1 MTIPCPLITQSAEP
15 TIIFTMRRVNSSL
28 PVHLTS
34 SNVKQ
39 NPEFAKL
46 LTSLTRHL
54 TNTGMSLTVHKD
66 LMQAEDAL
74 KQQKLKY
81 LQLLALY
88 SELKELLMEYDMKK
102 QDIHP
107 GSTTSQLYEALK
119 ESLAQAEA
127 VNYLDFHPEG
137 GEQAATLLGLKAE
150 HLTGECQRKSLHQ
163 SFQQNIIPELES
175 RLMSKCETVAS
186 FHKPAKQVENEQ
198 LSFAKATQLPAFL
211 ENEKQLLEEETKQ
224 LQYNR
229 MLRDKQFRQLH
240 EVLMQSLQTLEKL
253 IADHRL
259 QSQAKYDR
267 VTAEWLTAK
276 CDAMCLKV
284 RVLQNQMIR
293 DTYTPE
299 AIEALKKIKAYLKDA
314 EEESSAELHR
324 LTQTLQ
330 AYESVGM
337 GFDSLVQQYTTLM
350 AEIDNKKWA
359 LSELRQ
365 TQDDDLSDLWNQR

>member
-1 MTIPCPLITQSAEP
+1 MISAQE
-15 TIIFTMRRVNSSL
+15 TADKLNNSL
-28 PVHLTS
+28 PVHLTA
-34 SNVKQ
+34 SNVQQ

-46 LTSLTRHL
+46 LMSLTRHL
-54 TNTGMSLTVHKD
+54 TESGMSVAVHKD
-66 LMQAEDAL
+66 MMQARDTLSE
-74 KQQKLKY
+74 QKLKY
-81 LQLLALY
+81 LQFQTLY
-88 SELKELLMEYDMKK
+88 SELKELLIEYDMKK
-102 QDIHP
+102 QEVHP
-107 GSTTSQLYEALK
+107 SSTMSQLYESLK

-127 VNYLDFHPEG
+127 LDYLEFHPEG
-137 GEQAATLLGLKAE
+137 GEQSATLLGLKPE
-150 HLTGECQRKSLHQ
+150 HLLTGEHHKKSIHQ

-175 RLMSKCETVAS
+175 RLRSKCETVAS
-186 FHKPAKQVENEQ
+186 FHKPAKQAENEQ
-198 LSFAKATQLPAFL
+198 LSFAKATQLPAFI
-211 ENEKQLLEEETKQ
+211 ENEKQLLDQEIKQ
-224 LQYNR
+224 LHHNR
-229 MLRDKQFRQLH
+229 MLRDKQFRQLY

-253 IADHRL
+253 ITDHRL

-267 VTAEWLTAK
+267 VTAEWLAAK

-299 AIEALKKIKAYLKDA
+299 GTEALKRIKAYLKDA

-324 LTQTLQ
+324 LTQTLL

-337 GFDSLVQQYTTLM
+337 GFVSLVQQYTTLM

-365 TQDDDLSDLWNQR
+365 NQDSELDDLWNQR

>member
-1 MTIPCPLITQSAEP
+1 MISAQE
-15 TIIFTMRRVNSSL
+15 TADKLNSSL

-34 SNVKQ
+34 TNVQQ

-54 TNTGMSLTVHKD
+54 TDSGISLAVHKD
-66 LMQAEDAL
+66 MIQAKDAL

-81 LQLLALY
+81 LQLLTLY
-88 SELKELLMEYDMKK
+88 SELKELLIEYDMKK
-102 QDIHP
+102 QHIHP

-137 GEQAATLLGLKAE
+137 GEQAATLLGLKPE
-150 HLTGECQRKSLHQ
+150 HLIGEHQKKSVHQ

-175 RLMSKCETVAS
+175 RLRSKCETVAS
-186 FHKPAKQVENEQ
+186 FHKPAKHVENEQ

-211 ENEKQLLEEETKQ
+211 ENEKQLLEQEKKQ
-224 LQYNR
+224 LHYNR
-229 MLRDKQFRQLH
+229 MLRDKQFRQLY
-240 EVLMQSLQTLEKL
+240 EVLMQSLQTLERL

-267 VTAEWLTAK
+267 ITAEWLTAK

-299 AIEALKKIKAYLKDA
+299 AIEALKRIKAYLKEE
-314 EEESSAELHR
+314 EEESSAELLR
-324 LTQTLQ
+324 LTQTLL

-365 TQDDDLSDLWNQR
+365 SKDDELDDLWNQR

>member
-1 MTIPCPLITQSAEP
+1 MISAQE
-15 TIIFTMRRVNSSL
+15 TADKLNCSL

-34 SNVKQ
+34 SNVQQ

-54 TNTGMSLTVHKD
+54 TDSGMSLAVHKD
-66 LMQAEDAL
+66 MTQAEDAL
-74 KQQKLKY
+74 RQQKMKY
-81 LQLLALY
+81 LQLLTLY
-88 SELKELLMEYDMKK
+88 SELKELLIEYDLKK
-102 QDIHP
+102 QDVHP
-107 GSTTSQLYEALK
+107 SSTTSQLYEALK
-119 ESLAQAEA
+119 ASLAQAEA
-127 VNYLDFHPEG
+127 LDYLDFHPEG
-137 GEQAATLLGLKAE
+137 GEQSATLLGLRKE
-150 HLTGECQRKSLHQ
+150 HLTGEHEKISVHQ
-163 SFQQNIIPELES
+163 SLQQSIIPELES
-175 RLMSKCETVAS
+175 RLRSKCETVAS

-211 ENEKQLLEEETKQ
+211 ENEKQLLEQEKKQ
-224 LQYNR
+224 IHHNR
-229 MLRDKQFRQLH
+229 MLRDKQFRQLY

-259 QSQAKYDR
+259 QSQAKHDR

-276 CDAMCLKV
+276 CDAMCLKI

-299 AIEALKKIKAYLKDA
+299 AIEALKRIKAYLKDA
-314 EEESSAELHR
+314 EEESSGELLR
-324 LTQTLQ
+324 LTQTLL

-359 LSELRQ
+359 LTELRQ
-365 TQDDDLSDLWNQR
+365 SQDDELDDLWKQR

>member
-1 MTIPCPLITQSAEP
+1 MISVEEKADKL
-15 TIIFTMRRVNSSL
+15 NSSL

-137 GEQAATLLGLKAE
+137 GDQAATFLGLKAE

-186 FHKPAKQVENEQ
+186 FHKPTKQVENEQ

-211 ENEKQLLEEETKQ
+211 ENEKQLLKEETKQ
-224 LQYNR
+224 LQNNR
-229 MLRDKQFRQLH
+229 ILRDKQFRQLH

-324 LTQTLQ
+324 LTQTLL

-365 TQDDDLSDLWNQR
+365 TQDYDLSDLWNQR